1 MVITKDRL
9 QHILDDL
16 PDSVEVEIVVDKILL
31 SAKVQD
37 AQEQIANGNFLTED
51 ELDKEIDSWQ

>member
-31 SAKVQD
+31 LAKVQD